1 MGHSQARHTAKT
13 LGIIVAL
20 GTLLVLPGTRSDSQ
34 AGGETAAKS
43 VLPNVVLIL
52 LDDVGYGDFK
62 AYNGD
67 SKIPLPHIDELAA
80 RGMVFTDAHSPA
92 ALCAPTRYSVLTG
105 NYPWRGR
112 EPWGAWKYNQAS
124 QILPGQTT
132 LGDLMKRAGYHTAMF
147 GKYHMGGHFRRK
159 DPPGQFA
166 LNEEDYRK
174 IDFSQRFGMGPRD
187 LGFDY
192 SFMLL
197 SGIQDEPYAYFE
209 NDELVGD
216 PARLGRVET
225 SGASGFGMPYWKTDA
240 VGPVMTRKAIDFL
253 ERHFEENRRADERR
267 PFFVYYCSQAIH
279 LPIAPASAVLGTPVR
294 GQTFDKVGDFLY
306 ELDVTLGKLIE
317 RIDDQGA
324 LANTLFI
331 VTSDNGAR
339 PHHSLYAGGHD
350 PNGGLAGWKGTT
362 WEGGHRVPLVAAWG
376 DGTKSGS
383 PVPPG
388 TRSDA
393 LVGLQD
399 IYATVAELTGQSPDA
414 SQALDSHSFL
424 AAMRGEQSPD
434 TRRWLMVQGH
444 HAAKENPRKYYQV
457 AGSQRIPA
465 RVLRHHEWKLVVG
478 WVTSKWERASDDGK
492 PLGLY
497 NLEDDPA
504 EENDLLDDRGQRQRI
519 ETMLQKYREIDA
531 SERSVPLIR

>member
-1 MGHSQARHTAKT
+1 MGHSQARHAAKT

-92 ALCAPTRYSVLTG
+92 AVCAPTRYSVLTG

-112 EPWGAWKYNQAS
+112 EPWGTWRYNQAS

-132 LGDLMKRAGYHTAMF
+132 LGDLMKRAGYHTSMF
-147 GKYHMGGHFRRK
+147 GKYHMGGHFQRK

-225 SGASGFGMPYWKTDA
+225 SGASGIGMPYWKTDA
-240 VGPVMTRKAIDFL
+240 VGPVMTRKALDFL
-253 ERHFEENRRADERR
+253 ERHFEEKRRADERR

-279 LPIAPASAVLGTPVR
+279 TPIKPASAVLGTPVR
-294 GQTFDKVGDFLY
+294 GQTFDRVGDFLF

-317 RIDDQGA
+317 KIDEGGA

-331 VTSDNGAR
+331 VTSDNGAW
-339 PHHSLYAGGHD
+339 PHASLYAGGHD
-350 PNGGLAGWKGTT
+350 PIGGLAGWKEMI
-362 WEGGHRVPLVAAWG
+362 WEGGHRVPLIAAWG
-376 DGTKSGS
+376 DGMKRGS

-399 IYATVAELTGQSPDA
+399 IYATLAELTGQALDA
-414 SQALDSHSFL
+414 NEALDSYSFL
-424 AAMRGEQSPD
+424 AALLGERSHNP
-434 TRRWLMVQGH
+434 RRWLMVQGRYY
-444 HAAKENPRKYYQV
+444 EEQNPRKLATV
-457 AGSQRIPA
+457 AASKGIPA
-465 RVLRHHEWKLVVG
+465 RMLRDREWKLIVEWMNATMKGVPVV
-478 WVTSKWERASDDGK
+478 GK

-497 NLEDDPA
+497 NLEADPT
-504 EENDLLDDRGQRQRI
+504 ERNDLLDDRGQRRRI